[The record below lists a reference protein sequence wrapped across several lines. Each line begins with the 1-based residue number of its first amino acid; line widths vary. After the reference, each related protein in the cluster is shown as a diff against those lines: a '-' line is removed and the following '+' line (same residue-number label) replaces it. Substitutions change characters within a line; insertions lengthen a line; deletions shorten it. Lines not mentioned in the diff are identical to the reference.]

1 MRTVSI
7 VRGGKMKKCGC
18 VYQRASVVGARERN
32 SNCIA
37 VNKRLKRQRTFGM
50 RNSETVLTTV
60 RNHRLSKAKELRIKR
75 PSTVATSSVEDA
87 VTRNSKEVLLIE

>member
-1 MRTVSI
+1 
-7 VRGGKMKKCGC
+7 MKKCGC

-60 RNHRLSKAKELRIKR
+60 RNHRLSKAKELRIKTFHR
-75 PSTVATSSVEDA
+75 SHVLSRGRGEWTNKRKPEGAD
-87 VTRNSKEVLLIE
+87 SK